1 MQIIKL
7 LSNIL
12 SKKRGDL
19 FDDNLFIKES
29 EWRMSKNEKLA
40 NIGSIKKS
48 EATIII
54 YTWPS
59 QSSSECTRGYL

>member
-12 SKKRGDL
+12 SKKRGDF

-29 EWRMSKNEKLA
+29 E
-40 NIGSIKKS
+40 
-48 EATIII
+48 
-54 YTWPS
+54 
-59 QSSSECTRGYL
+59 